1 MDVDESFR
9 SSDLGDEEEKE
20 EQGRVQ
26 GVHDDR
32 PAMDT
37 TEGKESKG
45 RKGRGSGEFRRLRR
59 TRGPPATCC
68 RSPPLWSVVNATA
81 SVGSSDGSSD
91 SDLPDCA
98 ATPPLFARRK

>member
-1 MDVDESFR
+1 MGVDKSFR
-9 SSDLGDEEEKE
+9 SSDPGNKKEEE

-45 RKGRGSGEFRRLRR
+45 REGRGSGEL
-59 TRGPPATCC
+59 G
-68 RSPPLWSVVNATA
+68 
-81 SVGSSDGSSD
+81 D
-91 SDLPDCA
+91 
-98 ATPPLFARRK
+98 

>member
-1 MDVDESFR
+1 VVEPRVSPMDESFR
-9 SSDLGDEEEKE
+9 SSDLGDEEEEE

-45 RKGRGSGEFRRLRR
+45 REGRGSGEL
-59 TRGPPATCC
+59 G
-68 RSPPLWSVVNATA
+68 
-81 SVGSSDGSSD
+81 D
-91 SDLPDCA
+91 
-98 ATPPLFARRK
+98 